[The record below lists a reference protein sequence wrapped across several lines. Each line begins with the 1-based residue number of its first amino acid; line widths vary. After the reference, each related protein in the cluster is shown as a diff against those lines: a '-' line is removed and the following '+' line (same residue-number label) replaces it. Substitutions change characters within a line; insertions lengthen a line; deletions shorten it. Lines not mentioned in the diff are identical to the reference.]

1 MQLFT
6 KRIKHVISMLPLRLE
21 LKFKDNTSTKRTY
34 IQIEYNIN
42 VTIRKK
48 ILDVIAGANLK
59 RFYNSYII

>member
-59 RFYNSYII
+59 RFY